1 MSGSGDGQRHH
12 CPFAFLEN
20 LQTFS
25 KDLNVRPKL
34 LRNAAGAQ
42 DFGASVSR
50 PRSASSETAVL
61 GNSFLSFS

>member
-1 MSGSGDGQRHH
+1 MSGSAMDRDITVRLRSQESSN
-12 CPFAFLEN
+12 FFEN
-20 LQTFS
+20 
-25 KDLNVRPKL
+25 LNVRSKL
-34 LRNAAGAQ
+34 LRRRAGAQ